1 MKLWWKVSLIAI
13 IIVILATSICSLVM
27 LVRFGQSNIE
37 LAIQNTLTDQQMR
50 AASWSAAME
59 NEINTKYDSTP
70 QRSLAHYLMRKFA
83 DENTILLSNDDF
95 IYNTTQI
102 NPKEFL
108 PIKGNAQQYIIQD
121 IGDRTILFVG
131 SHHRINETPYNLYVI
146 KDLSSVYAGIQGLT
160 YQFSLINFI
169 VILIT
174 GAIIILLVRLV
185 LRPISTLK
193 QNTGL
198 IAAGIYDKRIGI
210 IENDEIGELAQDFN
224 SMAAAIEDHVRELQ
238 DEADRRTLFMSALTH
253 ELKTPM
259 TSISGNAQTLLWT
272 KMDEEEREDALLRI
286 DAECIRIERL
296 SQKLMK
302 LIVLRQKDS
311 IALEAYRVSD
321 LLESVRLSSAEQLR
335 KAGLTL
341 IIYNTMDTLVMDKDL
356 LSSLLLNLIDNARKA
371 SSPGDTI
378 ELSAEGNSITVR
390 DHGKGIPPEEL
401 NKITQ
406 PFYMVDKSRS
416 KKAGGIGLGLT
427 LVDEIARLHGARLIF
442 ESTLGEGTRV
452 KVVFECV

>member
-1 MKLWWKVSLIAI
+1 MKLWLKVSLIAI
-13 IIVILATSICSLVM
+13 IMVILATSICSLVM
-27 LVRFGQSNIE
+27 LARSGQSNLE
-37 LAIQNTLTDQQMR
+37 LAIQNSLTDQQMR
-50 AASWSAAME
+50 AASWSTAME
-59 NEINTKYDSTP
+59 NEVNEKYGDTP
-70 QRSLAHYLMRKFA
+70 QRSVAHYLVRKFA

-121 IGDRTILFVG
+121 IEDRTILFVG
-131 SHHRINETPYNLYVI
+131 SHHRINETPYTLYVM
-146 KDLSSVYAGIQGLT
+146 KDLSSVYAGIQELT
-160 YQFSLINFI
+160 YQFSLINLI

-174 GAIIILLVRLV
+174 GAIIILLVRWV

-224 SMAAAIEDHVRELQ
+224 SMAAAVEDHVRELQ

-311 IALEAYRVSD
+311 IPLEAYRVSD
-321 LLESVRLSSAEQLR
+321 LLESIRLSSAEQLR

-341 IIYNTMDTLVMDKDL
+341 TIYNTMDTLVMDKDL

-378 ELSAEGNSITVR
+378 ELSAEGNSIIVK
-390 DHGKGIPPEEL
+390 DHGGGIPPKEL
-401 NKITQ
+401 NKITE

-416 KKAGGIGLGLT
+416 KKAGGIGLGLA
-427 LVDEIARLHGARLIF
+427 LADELARLHGAKLIF
-442 ESTLGEGTRV
+442 ESTLGQGTRV
-452 KVVFECV
+452 KVVFERV